1 MILKLDD
8 DNGDDDDGDDG
19 LAVCFN
25 CEQMS
30 RALGVS

>member
-1 MILKLDD
+1 MVCKL
-8 DNGDDDDGDDG
+8 DDDGDDG

>member
-8 DNGDDDDGDDG
+8 DDNGDDG

>member
-8 DNGDDDDGDDG
+8 DNGDDDDG

-30 RALGVS
+30 QALGVS

>member
-1 MILKLDD
+1 MILKL
-8 DNGDDDDGDDG
+8 DDDDGDDG